1 MKNDYPISQLR
12 LVKVIFYHVDKHGT
26 SIPGDGNVHY
36 MHESQ
41 VETFISATV
50 ALHHEPGIN
59 PHNGAKTASLWE
71 IKVCG
76 LDDDKSYWWCDPTL
90 KSNNSAQGAK
100 INQAKWAILGP
111 IDRVW
116 ACPTLWK
123 EEHMARERELKS
135 EIEALRQEY
144 TEKY

>member
-1 MKNDYPISQLR
+1 MNDYPISQLR
-12 LVKVIFYHVDKHGT
+12 LVKVIFYHVDKEGR

-41 VETFISATV
+41 VQTFIDATV

-59 PHNGAKTASLWE
+59 PHNGVKTASLWE

-76 LDDDKSYWWCDPTL
+76 LEEKAVSYWWCDPTL
-90 KSNNSAQGAK
+90 KDNYSAHGAK
-100 INQAKWAILGP
+100 INPAKWALLGP
-111 IDRVW
+111 TDRVW

-123 EEHMARERELKS
+123 QEHMARERELKA
-135 EIEALRQEY
+135 EMEALRQEY
-144 TEKY
+144 QEKY